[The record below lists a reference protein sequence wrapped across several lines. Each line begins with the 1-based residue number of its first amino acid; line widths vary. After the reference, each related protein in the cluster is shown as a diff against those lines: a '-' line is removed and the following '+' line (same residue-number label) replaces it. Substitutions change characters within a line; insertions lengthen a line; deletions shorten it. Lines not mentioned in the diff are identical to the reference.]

1 MRTLLAILFV
11 GVFVLLLILT
21 IKAAGINRSLRRIE
35 HEERRRNLVV
45 WYLMAPPPVRFV
57 TSMTPPPMSFEA
69 FPSPS
74 SPCIGA
80 GTAAPVSQWTIVT
93 TFPMEKECEAHRR
106 RLPFSAL
113 PMPLLHGPGR
123 GHPMITFTPSMITL
137 MRVQEQCVRSD
148 DPRLKK

>member
-1 MRTLLAILFV
+1 LAILFV
-11 GVFVLLLILT
+11 GVFVLLLMLT

-45 WYLMAPPPVRFV
+45 WYLMA
-57 TSMTPPPMSFEA
+57 SPPMPPTTTVSRV
-69 FPSPS
+69 
-74 SPCIGA
+74 
-80 GTAAPVSQWTIVT
+80 AADTSAPLSQWTIVK
-93 TFPMEKECEAHRR
+93 TFPMEKECGAHRR